1 MRKVIE
7 TNRFYCRSWTESD
20 LPLVLDLHQ
29 NSYVM
34 RFFPGIATS
43 DECRQFLL
51 KMQGVFEEHSFA
63 YLPVF
68 KTDSDRFVGW
78 VGLCNQTY
86 LSEDFVDIGWRL
98 LPEFWG
104 QGIATEMA
112 SAFISYGFDHLKL
125 DRIYAVAPK
134 LNIPSVRLMERI
146 GMKFESTFMHPKLS
160 EDIFPDHSHLQLC
173 VRYKISKP

>member
-1 MRKVIE
+1 MNKVVE
-7 TNRFYCRSWTESD
+7 TERFYCRLWTESD
-20 LPLVLDLHQ
+20 LPHVLSLHQ
-29 NSYVM
+29 NSDVM

-43 DECRQFLL
+43 DQCRQFLL
-51 KMQGVFEEHSFA
+51 KMQRVFEKHSFA

-68 KTDSDRFVGW
+68 EKDSDSFVGW

-112 SAFISYGFDHLKL
+112 SAFLTYGFEICKL
-125 DRIYAVAPK
+125 DEIFAVAPK
-134 LNIPSVRLMERI
+134 LNKPSMRVMERI

-160 EDIFPDHSHLQLC
+160 EDIFPDYGHLQLC
-173 VRYKISKP
+173 VKYKISKS